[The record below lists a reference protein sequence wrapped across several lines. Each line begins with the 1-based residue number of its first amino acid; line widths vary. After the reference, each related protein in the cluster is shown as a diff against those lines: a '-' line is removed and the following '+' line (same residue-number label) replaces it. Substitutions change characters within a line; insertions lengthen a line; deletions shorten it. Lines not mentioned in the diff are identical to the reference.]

1 MLRNKEAFMNKLP
14 LLLSLLIIIAG
25 LYYYKY
31 FFTPKNTLELYQ
43 ELAFDKSF
51 EDVQKKL
58 MLKGYEENIT
68 EADLK
73 AIQEGSLYKPSQ
85 FTILEYYDKSFVIMT
100 SPGSGR
106 LKILSVTELPEDIR
120 QFFSELAE
128 ED

>member
-1 MLRNKEAFMNKLP
+1 
-14 LLLSLLIIIAG
+14 
-25 LYYYKY
+25 
-31 FFTPKNTLELYQ
+31 
-43 ELAFDKSF
+43 
-51 EDVQKKL
+51 

-128 ED
+128 

>member
-1 MLRNKEAFMNKLP
+1 MGARMNKLP
-14 LLLSLLIIIAG
+14 LLLSLFIIIAW
-25 LYYYKY
+25 LYYYEY

-51 EDVQKKL
+51 EDVQKNL

-68 EADLK
+68 EEDLN

-100 SPGSGR
+100 NPGSGR

-128 ED
+128 

>member
-1 MLRNKEAFMNKLP
+1 MLKNKEALMNKLP
-14 LLLSLLIIIAG
+14 LLLSLFIITAS
-25 LYYYKY
+25 LFYYKY

-51 EDVQKKL
+51 DDVQKKL
-58 MLKGYEENIT
+58 MLKGYEKNIT
-68 EADLK
+68 EEDLN

-128 ED
+128 

>member
-1 MLRNKEAFMNKLP
+1 MLKNKEALMNKLP
-14 LLLSLLIIIAG
+14 LLFSLFIITVS
-25 LYYYKY
+25 LFYYKY

-51 EDVQKKL
+51 DDVQKKL
-58 MLKGYEENIT
+58 MLKGYEKNIT
-68 EADLK
+68 EEDLN

-106 LKILSVTELPEDIR
+106 LKILSVTELPEDSR

-128 ED
+128 

>member
-1 MLRNKEAFMNKLP
+1 MLKNKEALMNKLP
-14 LLLSLLIIIAG
+14 LLLSLFIIIAG

-68 EADLK
+68 EEDLN